1 MFKRNFLWVF
11 LPVPLPLI
19 LPLTLRRVWFCYLGF
34 THHSFLVMDKIPLRD
49 LFSRLS
55 SLSPLDLSLSEM
67 LQSLGHHCPY
77 PGMLISIL
85 CWRVQS
91 WAQHSR
97 CVSSQLRKGEGSP
110 PTCWLWKHSA
120 AQGAAALLCCK
131 SIVLAHG
138 NHPFQFCVPL
148 SRLLE
153 KFWSS
158 TDPCGTGYLPQ
169 KLCAAD
175 CSPLSPAV
183 HSVLNP
189 SPYPHKKSI
198 EFVSETKAFLKP
210 R

>member
-110 PTCWLWKHSA
+110 PTCWLCFAWCSPGGCCSSLLQEHSA
-120 AQGAAALLCCK
+120 GPWQPPFPVLC
-131 SIVLAHG
+131 SIIQITREVLIQH
-138 NHPFQFCVPL
+138 
-148 SRLLE
+148 
-153 KFWSS
+153 
-158 TDPCGTGYLPQ
+158 
-169 KLCAAD
+169 
-175 CSPLSPAV
+175 
-183 HSVLNP
+183 
-189 SPYPHKKSI
+189 
-198 EFVSETKAFLKP
+198 
-210 R
+210 